1 MANNSIDFEISIR
14 DAGSGALRTVSVA
27 AKKADEAIA
36 QITQSASKAEGGLR
50 NMAGASIVLEAGIK
64 SIQTLQGV
72 IGGAISQYNSFD
84 TAMRRANT
92 MALQSGEAYDKMR
105 GQIVSMS
112 REIPLVR
119 DELANGLYEVV
130 SNGVPEDNWIGFL
143 DRSARAAVGGCAD
156 LGTTVG
162 TTATIIKTYGLAW
175 DQATSVQD
183 KMQMTAKKGKTS
195 IAELGQAL
203 PRVSGSASQ
212 LGVEL
217 NELMAVFASTT
228 GVTGNTSEVSTQ
240 LAAVLNSLIKPTS
253 EASKAAEAMGIRF
266 DAASVKAA
274 GGFANFLTQLDTSVQ
289 AYAAKSGQL
298 SETIYGQLFGSA
310 EALRL
315 LGSLTGE
322 QKDVFAA
329 NIQAM
334 ADSTGTIDEAF
345 EIMNESNDS
354 FAQKLNNAI
363 ASMTDWAG
371 SAAKVA
377 GPVLDLTANAG
388 MAVMSIAQLT
398 KGMRLAKV
406 ASAAWTA
413 VQHPLNAA
421 ISANPIGLVVM
432 AIAALVAAIVYAYN
446 NCEEFRQSC
455 DRMWATIKDVAEVIW
470 ALLVKAFNAVY
481 PIIKDVAEVVWSLL
495 VKAFEALYAVHTK
508 IVGVVMDYLAPAFDR
523 LSSAVKTAWK
533 WVRRLSGVD
542 EADQLEAAG
551 NAAKGAAAAVTGYG
565 EAAEEAGKKAEEA
578 GKKTVYGL
586 AGGGPANPPKYDG
599 KSLIANARTYNELA
613 NNITYYEGKLK
624 NLAPSQEA
632 EITRTARTV
641 AALKR
646 QQEAIKALQAAAEAP
661 EAPEAPRSM
670 ADISK
675 AISVKKAQLQ
685 LEPDPG
691 AQVRINR
698 EIEALERQLKVIEI
712 RLEAKP
718 LKADQIIP
726 ATPDHGAKID
736 LSKYGVTP
744 PDLSK
749 IKLPGADQILGDGH
763 GRKKQEIEGLVPVSR
778 LAQQG
783 LGGVADMLGS
793 ISRLTDESAGAWLQ
807 WGASVLDACS
817 RALPAI
823 MAVAAGNAAN
833 SAAQTPVVGWILA
846 GAAIAGVLASFAAI
860 PKFADGGIAYGP
872 TLGLFGEYA
881 GASNNPEVVAP
892 LDKLRSLINPAGGVM
907 AGRVEFVIDGRRLVG
922 VLNNVNR
929 YNERTR

>member
-455 DRMWATIKDVAEVIW
+455 DRVWATIKDVAEVIW

-646 QQEAIKALQAAAEAP
+646 QQEAIKALQAAA

>member
-578 GKKTVYGL
+578 GKKNVYGL

-661 EAPEAPRSM
+661 EAPRSM

-698 EIEALERQLKVIEI
+698 EIEALGRQLKVIEI

>member
-613 NNITYYEGKLK
+613 NSITYYEGKLK

-646 QQEAIKALQAAAEAP
+646 QQEAIKALQAAA

>member
-578 GKKTVYGL
+578 GKKNVYGL

-661 EAPEAPRSM
+661 EAPRSM

-698 EIEALERQLKVIEI
+698 EIEALGRQLKVIEI

-817 RALPAI
+817 RVLPAI

>member
-613 NNITYYEGKLK
+613 NSITYYEGKLK

-661 EAPEAPRSM
+661 EAPRSM

-698 EIEALERQLKVIEI
+698 EIEALGRQLKVIEI

>member
-398 KGMRLAKV
+398 KGMQLAKV

-578 GKKTVYGL
+578 GKKNVYGL

-661 EAPEAPRSM
+661 EAPRSM

-698 EIEALERQLKVIEI
+698 EIEALGRQLKVIEI

-817 RALPAI
+817 RVLPAI

>member
-36 QITQSASKAEGGLR
+36 QIAQSASRAEGGLR

-72 IGGAISQYNSFD
+72 IGGAVSQYNSFD

-92 MALQSGEAYDKMR
+92 MALQSGEAYDKLR
-105 GQIVSMS
+105 GQIVGMS

-130 SNGVPEDNWIGFL
+130 SNGVPEDNWIEFL

-240 LAAVLNSLIKPTS
+240 LAAVLNSLIKPSS
-253 EASKAAEAMGIRF
+253 EAGKMAEAMGIRF
-266 DAASVKAA
+266 DAASVRAA
-274 GGFANFLTQLDTSVQ
+274 GGFANFLTQLDASVQ

-329 NIQAM
+329 NIEAM
-334 ADSTGTIDEAF
+334 ADSTGAIDEAF
-345 EIMNESNDS
+345 AIMSDSNDS
-354 FAQKLNNAI
+354 FAQKLNNTISA
-363 ASMTDWAG
+363 MTDWAG

-388 MAVMSIAQLT
+388 MAVMSIAQLA
-398 KGMRLAKV
+398 KGMQLAKL

-421 ISANPIGLVVM
+421 LSANPIGLVVM

-446 NCEEFRQSC
+446 NCEEFRRSC
-455 DRMWATIKDVAEVIW
+455 DRVWASVKEVAEVIW

-495 VKAFEALYAVHTK
+495 VKAFEALYAIHTK
-508 IVGVVMDYLAPAFDR
+508 IVGAVMDYLAPAFDR
-523 LSSAVKTAWK
+523 LSSAVKTAWE

-578 GKKTVYGL
+578 GKKTVNGL
-586 AGGGPANPPKYDG
+586 AEGGPTNPPKYDG

-632 EITRTARTV
+632 EIARISRTV

-646 QQEAIKALQAAAEAP
+646 QQEAIKAMQAAYDMP
-661 EAPEAPRSM
+661 ESPRSM
-670 ADISK
+670 ADINK
-675 AISVKKAQLQ
+675 AISAKKAQLQ

-691 AQVRINR
+691 AQIRINR
-698 EIEALERQLKVIEI
+698 EIEALERQLKTIEI

-749 IKLPGADQILGDGH
+749 IKLPGADQILGDGYK
-763 GRKKQEIEGLVPVSR
+763 RKKQEIEGLVPVSR

-783 LGGVADMLGS
+783 LGGVSDMLRS
-793 ISRLTDESAGAWLQ
+793 ISRLAGEGAGAWIQ

-823 MAVAAGNAAN
+823 MAVTAANAAN
-833 SAAQTPVVGWILA
+833 SAAQTPIVGWILA

-892 LDKLRSLINPAGGVM
+892 LDRLRTLINPAGGVM

>member
-130 SNGVPEDNWIGFL
+130 SNGVPEDNWIEFL

-175 DQATSVQD
+175 DQATAVQD

-217 NELMAVFASTT
+217 DELMAVFASTT

-334 ADSTGTIDEAF
+334 ADSTGAIDEAF

-455 DRMWATIKDVAEVIW
+455 DRMWATVKDVAEVIW

-495 VKAFEALYAVHTK
+495 VKAFEALYEIHTK
-508 IVGVVMDYLAPAFDR
+508 IVGAVMDYLAPAFDR
-523 LSSAVKTAWK
+523 LSSAVKTAWE

-578 GKKTVYGL
+578 GKKTVNGL
-586 AGGGPANPPKYDG
+586 AGGGPTNPPKYDG

-646 QQEAIKALQAAAEAP
+646 QQEAIKALQAAA

>member
-661 EAPEAPRSM
+661 EAPRSM

-846 GAAIAGVLASFAAI
+846 GAAIAL
-860 PKFADGGIAYGP
+860 
-872 TLGLFGEYA
+872 
-881 GASNNPEVVAP
+881 
-892 LDKLRSLINPAGGVM
+892 SLIH
-907 AGRVEFVIDGRRLVG
+907 I
-922 VLNNVNR
+922 
-929 YNERTR
+929 

>member
-632 EITRTARTV
+632 EITRIARTV

-646 QQEAIKALQAAAEAP
+646 QQEAIKALQAAA

-712 RLEAKP
+712 HLEAKP

>member
-1 MANNSIDFEISIR
+1 MANNSIDFKISIR

-130 SNGVPEDNWIGFL
+130 SNGVPEDNWIEFL

-203 PRVSGSASQ
+203 PHVSGSASQ

-217 NELMAVFASTT
+217 DELMAVFASTT

-240 LAAVLNSLIKPTS
+240 LAAVLNSLIKPSS

-334 ADSTGTIDEAF
+334 ADSTGAIDEAF
-345 EIMNESNDS
+345 EIMSESNDS

-388 MAVMSIAQLT
+388 MAVMSIAQLA

-421 ISANPIGLVVM
+421 ISANPIGLMVM

-455 DRMWATIKDVAEVIW
+455 DRMWATVKDVAEVIW

-495 VKAFEALYAVHTK
+495 VKAFEALYEIHTK
-508 IVGVVMDYLAPAFDR
+508 IVGAVMDYLAPAFDK
-523 LSSAVKTAWK
+523 LSSAVKTAWE

-565 EAAEEAGKKAEEA
+565 EAVEEAADKAEEA
-578 GKKTVYGL
+578 GKKTVNGL
-586 AGGGPANPPKYDG
+586 NGGGPTNPPKYDG

-613 NNITYYEGKLK
+613 NNITYYESKLK

-632 EITRTARTV
+632 EITRISRAV
-641 AALKR
+641 AGLKR
-646 QQEAIKALQAAAEAP
+646 QQEAIKALQAAAEM
-661 EAPEAPRSM
+661 PEAPRSM

>member
-661 EAPEAPRSM
+661 EAPRSM
-670 ADISK
+670 VDISK

-698 EIEALERQLKVIEI
+698 EIEALGRQLKVIEI

>member
-661 EAPEAPRSM
+661 EAPRSM

-691 AQVRINR
+691 ARVRINR

-872 TLGLFGEYA
+872 TLGLFGEYT

>member
-578 GKKTVYGL
+578 GKKNVYGL

-661 EAPEAPRSM
+661 EAPRSM

-698 EIEALERQLKVIEI
+698 EIEALGRQLKVIEI

-881 GASNNPEVVAP
+881 GASNNPEVVVP

>member
-661 EAPEAPRSM
+661 EAPRSM

-698 EIEALERQLKVIEI
+698 EIEALGRQLKVIEI

>member
-661 EAPEAPRSM
+661 EAPRSM

-892 LDKLRSLINPAGGVM
+892 LDKLRPLINPAGGVM

>member
-661 EAPEAPRSM
+661 EAPRSM

>member
-578 GKKTVYGL
+578 GKKTVYDL

-661 EAPEAPRSM
+661 EAPRSM

-698 EIEALERQLKVIEI
+698 EIETLERQLKVIEI

-749 IKLPGADQILGDGH
+749 IKLPGADQILGDRH

>member
-551 NAAKGAAAAVTGYG
+551 DAAKGAAAAVTGYG

-646 QQEAIKALQAAAEAP
+646 QQEAIKALQATA

-726 ATPDHGAKID
+726 ATPGHGAKID

-892 LDKLRSLINPAGGVM
+892 LDRLRSLINPAGGVM

>member
-27 AKKADEAIA
+27 AKKANEAIA

-661 EAPEAPRSM
+661 EAPRSM

>member
-1 MANNSIDFEISIR
+1 MANNSIDFEISVK

-27 AKKADEAIA
+27 AKKADEAVA
-36 QITQSASKAEGGLR
+36 QIAQSASRAEGGLR

-92 MALQSGEAYDKMR
+92 MALQSGEAYDKLR

-130 SNGVPEDNWIGFL
+130 SNGVPEDNWIEFL

-240 LAAVLNSLIKPTS
+240 LAAVLNSLIKPSS

-289 AYAAKSGQL
+289 AYATKSGQL

-334 ADSTGTIDEAF
+334 ADSTGAIDEAF

-455 DRMWATIKDVAEVIW
+455 DRMWATVKEVAEVIW
-470 ALLVKAFNAVY
+470 ALLIKAFNAVY
-481 PIIKDVAEVVWSLL
+481 PIIKEVAEVVWSLL
-495 VKAFEALYAVHTK
+495 VKAFEALYEIHTK
-508 IVGVVMDYLAPAFDR
+508 IVGAVMDYLAPAFDK
-523 LSSAVKTAWK
+523 LSSAVKTAWE

-578 GKKTVYGL
+578 GKKTVNGL
-586 AGGGPANPPKYDG
+586 NGGGPTNPPKYDG

-632 EITRTARTV
+632 EITRIARIV

-646 QQEAIKALQAAAEAP
+646 QQEAIKALQAAAEVS
-661 EAPEAPRSM
+661 ETPRSM

-698 EIEALERQLKVIEI
+698 EIEALERQLKTIEI

-763 GRKKQEIEGLVPVSR
+763 ERKKQEIEGLVPVSR

>member
-661 EAPEAPRSM
+661 EAPRSM

-712 RLEAKP
+712 HLEAKP

-881 GASNNPEVVAP
+881 GASNNPEVVVP

>member
-661 EAPEAPRSM
+661 EAPRSM

-726 ATPDHGAKID
+726 ATPGHGAKID

-892 LDKLRSLINPAGGVM
+892 LDRLRSLINPAGGVM

>member
-413 VQHPLNAA
+413 VQHPLNAV

-661 EAPEAPRSM
+661 EAPRSM

-698 EIEALERQLKVIEI
+698 EIEALGRQLKVIEI

>member
-661 EAPEAPRSM
+661 EAPRSM
-670 ADISK
+670 VDISK

>member
-661 EAPEAPRSM
+661 EAPRSM

-698 EIEALERQLKVIEI
+698 EIEALGRQLKVIEI

-749 IKLPGADQILGDGH
+749 IKLPGADQILGDRH

>member
-661 EAPEAPRSM
+661 EAPRSM

-872 TLGLFGEYA
+872 TLGLFGEYT